1 MCCAHANLFD
11 LPDKPARHHGDHGCR
26 RHPVS
31 RIQSIGIEWLGAK
44 CCPLTASFITDW
56 QPTASRLRHSVCLLC
71 FSPAN
76 RNLNANVTQT
86 SEPWMVSS
94 VSGSRRY
101 TDGCPAW
108 DSQLAFSSGSG
119 RELGAQRDPRVSLF
133 STVVSLQ
140 RGITI
145 SESSPCWSGH
155 RRKLAM
161 LKASSSTGLSLG
173 Y

>member
-31 RIQSIGIEWLGAK
+31 RIQSIRIEWLGAK

-56 QPTASRLRHSVCLLC
+56 QPTASRLRHSD
-71 FSPAN
+71 
-76 RNLNANVTQT
+76 VTQT